1 MQVSATQSTVTW
13 DAASTAVRAAVEKAA
28 AIGAAINVAV
38 VDRGGVMVSFLRMP
52 GAPLHSV
59 EIAIDKAYTAAS
71 FGLPTG
77 QWHEALESHSVAVQR
92 GIPLRPRFV
101 AFGGGLPL
109 KPARPR
115 SMPRCRRARGAEG
128 PVGPHD
134 VAERTD
140 LLNKVA
146 DEINRRFDE
155 FLAAEVPI
163 PASRRAWPAISTSRA
178 ARPTSRS
185 SPT

>member
-13 DAASTAVRAAVEKAA
+13 DAASTAVRAAVEQAA

-109 KPARPR
+109 V
-115 SMPRCRRARGAEG
+115 
-128 PVGPHD
+128 VGS
-134 VAERTD
+134 ERIGGIG
-140 LLNKVA
+140 VSGGSEEQ
-146 DEINRRFDE
+146 DEICARAG
-155 FLAAEVPI
+155 LAAI
-163 PASRRAWPAISTSRA
+163 GLDG
-178 ARPTSRS
+178 
-185 SPT
+185 